1 MSGRPGTRRPVGMA
15 LMASAAVLVVLM
27 GLVYAGAIPVA
38 AEHRALFLSVLF
50 VAAVADAVIGLRFL
64 SEF

>member
-1 MSGRPGTRRPVGMA
+1 MSAQRGGRRTVGIA
-15 LMASAAVLVVLM
+15 LLASAAVLVVL
-27 GLVYAGAIPVA
+27 GALLAAGVFPVA
-38 AEHRALFLSVLF
+38 SEHRTLFLSVLL